1 LTGAAGVDLLEV
13 ELTGIGHSSSP
24 SSQTVG
30 IALMEVQTLVE
41 LEAVTVHHSVSYL
54 VVVFHPL
61 ATEEE
66 EEEEELLLL
75 ELGFGQ

>member
-1 LTGAAGVDLLEV
+1 MDQLG
-13 ELTGIGHSSSP
+13 SS

-30 IALMEVQTLVE
+30 IALMEVQTLVAPS
-41 LEAVTVHHSVSYL
+41 AVTVHQSVSYL

-61 ATEEE
+61 WTELL
-66 EEEEELLLL
+66 EELLE